1 VCRTRVSIVVSGA
14 CDASTAGSCKGP
26 PPDCRQIV
34 IRLRYGIKAR
44 SDRRATSTGR
54 RRLVNVHA
62 NRPLTPSLRRIDR
75 QQSVR
80 WGGGATRK
88 DQASRSGRPV
98 VTESAR
104 PTARRNRCRAWRQR
118 TEQQTASRRA
128 LAGMGFWHHA
138 HGLVTPGHRRSSSS
152 LTATMTATPAT
163 NGRQQQPTTAHNARK
178 SHANLGYV
186 PPEKRTVVRRRR
198 PTDNLAYAHGRVS
211 PRCPRTVINSQQPPP
226 AASCEPEASGL

>member
-1 VCRTRVSIVVSGA
+1 VCRTRVSIVVSRA

-26 PPDCRQIV
+26 PPDCRRIV

-62 NRPLTPSLRRIDR
+62 NRPLTPSLRRIGR

-98 VTESAR
+98 ATESAR

-128 LAGMGFWHHA
+128 LAGMGFWTAPGFVEAVTSGKVEA
-138 HGLVTPGHRRSSSS
+138 HGTTEGAILAPRAQSGHAWPPALVIEPDSNDDSNTSDQRQ
-152 LTATMTATPAT
+152 
-163 NGRQQQPTTAHNARK
+163 QQQPTTAHNARK
-178 SHANLGYV
+178 SHASLGYV
-186 PPEKRTVVRRRR
+186 RPE
-198 PTDNLAYAHGRVS
+198 NGRS
-211 PRCPRTVINSQQPPP
+211 G
-226 AASCEPEASGL
+226 ASALRWIGWPV

>member
-1 VCRTRVSIVVSGA
+1 VKELDVYASDRVPDDYSLASEIDALDRLAAERGYDRFHLYGYSIGRLDRA
-14 CDASTAGSCKGP
+14 GLRCCDASTAGSCKGP
-26 PPDCRQIV
+26 PPDCRRIV

-80 WGGGATRK
+80 WGEGATRK

-98 VTESAR
+98 ATESAR
-104 PTARRNRCRAWRQR
+104 PPAPRNRCRAWRQR

-138 HGLVTPGHRRSSSS
+138 HSLVTPGHRLS
-152 LTATMTATPAT
+152 
-163 NGRQQQPTTAHNARK
+163 
-178 SHANLGYV
+178 
-186 PPEKRTVVRRRR
+186 
-198 PTDNLAYAHGRVS
+198 
-211 PRCPRTVINSQQPPP
+211 
-226 AASCEPEASGL
+226 